1 MSFPRRNIS
10 RNLSRH
16 EEIAVAL
23 AYTSP
28 PRKCKPRKLRGPPT
42 CALIPAHPRQAYIT
56 TRTFGLRSRRR
67 RRRRGGEGRRK
78 KYLLLSLPSSASRSF
93 KLCEESSSRG
103 TPREKASSSMRPS
116 GAGASSSFLRN
127 SLVGREEE
135 GGGRERERERERER
149 GAGWT

>member
-67 RRRRGGEGRRK
+67 RRGGEGRRK

-93 KLCEESSSRG
+93 KLREESSSRG

-116 GAGASSSFLRN
+116 GTGASSSFLRN

-135 GGGRERERERERER
+135 GGGRERERGRE
-149 GAGWT
+149 GQDGLN